1 MTSLGPGFRGAAAA
15 LRHLEEAAKTAA
27 VCAQAALSDDHR
39 AGAIRHFLQ
48 LHELLVPALDGF
60 VVEQLRQRQPDAEPL
75 STASGL
81 LALWQELPDLDIE
94 RESLTERLAFHTA
107 QAEESTDEEVDA
119 PQSAAELQPALKPEV
134 IAAQQGWLQDL
145 LSHGPLPR
153 SHYYR
158 RLIHRAHRP
167 LGDLARIQVQRG
179 ALTLFERL
187 PTPPDLLG
195 SSTASLQQSP
205 NREYSTWL
213 AQFQPGDRLTLQWQ
227 LPLPGQVAVLH
238 AASDEPDAELSIL
251 LPQSEAEAV
260 ARRQGE
266 LIEVTGELS
275 FEPSPALLSSP
286 VAAAQG
292 PSHWPQQPAVQHS
305 LLLLWVP
312 ELVPPR
318 WVHDVLARRTL
329 PPEAR
334 LWRYCYSVLQQQ

>member
-60 VVEQLRQRQPDAEPL
+60 VLDQLRQRQPDAEPL

-94 RESLTERLAFHTA
+94 RESLTERLAFHA
-107 QAEESTDEEVDA
+107 AHAEESTEEDVNAA
-119 PQSAAELQPALKPEV
+119 PSTAALQPALQPEV
-134 IAAQQGWLQDL
+134 VAAQQAWLQDL
-145 LSHGPLPR
+145 LSQGPLPR

-195 SSTASLQQSP
+195 SSTTSLQPSL
-205 NREYSTWL
+205 NRGYSTWL

-275 FEPSPALLSSP
+275 FEPSPALLTSTAS
-286 VAAAQG
+286 AAQ
-292 PSHWPQQPAVQHS
+292 SLSRWPLPAAQHS